1 VSFFNSDIVQQ
12 ELKEI
17 GFLQERVSSN
27 ILSFYSMSKEEKLNH
42 IRALED
48 LLEKQRVLYTRLS
61 LSNDPKAIEMKNK
74 LDKTIKILD
83 TSSCSDINS
92 IFKNMIELIDQA
104 KRQLRDY

>member
-1 VSFFNSDIVQQ
+1 MSFFNSDIVQQ

-27 ILSFYSMSKEEKLNH
+27 ITSFYSMSKEEKLNH
-42 IRALED
+42 IRSLED

-61 LSNDPKAIEMKNK
+61 LSDDPEAIEMKNK
-74 LDKTIKILD
+74 LDKTIKILG

-92 IFKNMIELIDQA
+92 IFKNMIELIDRA
-104 KRQLRDY
+104 KKQLYDY

>member
-1 VSFFNSDIVQQ
+1 MSFFNSDIVQQ

-42 IRALED
+42 IKALED

-61 LSNDPKAIEMKNK
+61 LSDDPEAINMKDK
-74 LDKTIKILD
+74 LNESAKMLGV
-83 TSSCSDINS
+83 SSGSDINS

-104 KRQLRDY
+104 KKQLHDD